1 MAKLVLADLV
11 NLQNEPTAVGTINS
25 NSALIEAALEN
36 TLSRDGTSP
45 NTMGATLDM
54 NSNHIINLPPANSLL
69 EPLRYK
75 DLLDFTGGE
84 FTNLFQ
90 LDVHGE
96 FAEKNTVAATA
107 DLVRFYDGSASHPV
121 TSKDPTFSISRYDTV
136 NITGGEITSTPLYID
151 YKSYATS
158 SSSGLAPT
166 TGALIHVEQHGVSDV
181 LGMGVEVQN
190 HGGGSRFAYGY
201 YANVWANAVD
211 AAAYGQEISV
221 FNDAANT
228 SYSTGSTPY
237 HVGAVYYAGGNY
249 LNTVGVYFDRSPAAG
264 ATRKW
269 DVGIAFRPDAINNV
283 SIWDDSSSTHILYAT
298 AAHFHGI
305 NLASATFSGN
315 SFSAPNFSVNGTNG
329 VVAAGGFIS
338 TVSNS
343 FLEIGNT
350 GASNTPFVDFHSS
363 GNSVDYDSR
372 IIASGG
378 TGVTGNGTLTVTAAT
393 FALPAVTTING
404 IQAVS
409 ISANQTLTNKTMS
422 GSSNT
427 FTNIP
432 VSTAISGLGANVAT
446 ALAVAVGTDGAF
458 VVKAGAL
465 GSPSSVGTMPAF
477 TLGGTISGGG
487 NQINNVIIGNSTP
500 LAGTFT
506 TVSVTAT
513 TTSTTTTTGAL
524 KVSGGTGIAENLNV
538 GGWTA
543 VSGELATLSTSA
555 STTTGTGALR
565 SSGGL
570 GVAGAGNF
578 GSYVNVPGTSGYK
591 LNGVTVLDVG
601 SVNYTRI
608 LDPSGAQA
616 FSVGNATSGFPY
628 LFFDRDETWFRLAG
642 PGSVLAKFKSAGLEV
657 LTSTASTTSSS
668 GSLTTAGGIGCA
680 GDINVAG
687 YLATAGNVSA
697 SGQATSLTGT
707 GYRTGAGG
715 TVTQSTS
722 KATGVTLN
730 KTCGQITTPN
740 DSLNANTTT
749 SFTFTNSTIG
759 STDLLILDH
768 VSGGTIGG
776 YDLFAVCGSGS
787 ATVYIRNRTAG
798 VLSEAIVIRF
808 ALIKAATS

>member
-1 MAKLVLADLV
+1 MAKLILDDVV
-11 NLQNEPTAVGTINS
+11 NLQNEPTAVGTINA
-25 NSALIEAALEN
+25 NSALIEAALEK
-36 TLSRDGTSP
+36 TLSRDGTAP
-45 NTMGATLDM
+45 NSMQATLDM
-54 NSNHIINLPPANSLL
+54 NSNHIINLPPAGSLL
-69 EPLRYK
+69 EPLRYQ

-96 FAEKNTVAATA
+96 FATKGPVTDTA
-107 DLVRFYDGSASHPV
+107 NLVRFYEGSASSRI
-121 TSKDPTFSISRYDTV
+121 TNNNPTFSVSRYDGRNVTTGT
-136 NITGGEITSTPLYID
+136 ITGTPVYIEMLANQTST
-151 YKSYATS
+151 T
-158 SSSGLAPT
+158 SGLAPA
-166 TGALIHVEQHGVSDV
+166 TGLLVSSKQTGVNDV
-181 LGMGVEVQN
+181 LGIGVEVQN
-190 HGGGSRFAYGY
+190 SGGGSRWAYGY
-201 YANVWANAVD
+201 YANVWANAID
-211 AAAYGQEISV
+211 AAAYGQEIYV
-221 FNDAANT
+221 FNDSVDTAYA
-228 SYSTGSTPY
+228 TGTTPY
-237 HVGAVYYAGGNY
+237 HAGAVYFAGGSKY
-249 LNTVGVYFDRSPAAG
+249 STAGLYFDRVPTG
-264 ATRKW
+264 LGQW
-269 DVGIAFRPDAINNV
+269 DAGIAFRPGSVRSVTIQ
-283 SIWDDSSSTHILYAT
+283 DDSSSTVIMKTTGNHST
-298 AAHFHGI
+298 GI
-305 NLASATFSGN
+305 DFTSSTFIGN
-315 SFSAPNFSVNGTNG
+315 AFQSNGFSVATTGGISTPNILINSTNG
-329 VVAAGGFIS
+329 NIELGSVG
-338 TVSNS
+338 T
-343 FLEIGNT
+343 
-350 GASNTPFVDFHSS
+350 SNTPYLDFHSS
-363 GNSVDYDSR
+363 ANNIDYDSR

-616 FSVGNATSGFPY
+616 FSVGNATGGFPY